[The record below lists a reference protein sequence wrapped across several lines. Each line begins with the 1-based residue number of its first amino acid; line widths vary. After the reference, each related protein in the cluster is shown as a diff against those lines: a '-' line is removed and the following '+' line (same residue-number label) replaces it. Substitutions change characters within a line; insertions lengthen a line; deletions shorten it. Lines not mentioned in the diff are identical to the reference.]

1 MVNVVAALQKCQ
13 GWTMS
18 RVGIADNPFR
28 LACTFDD
35 PASMDEIE
43 DRWPDRTVP
52 SDILEFW
59 SACRQARLFEDID
72 YGQWGLLLLSPA
84 ASAAR
89 TALERHQRSAD
100 IFSEDIVIGEFLGD
114 QELLIVAPS
123 EVHSRRLL
131 VALPLDER
139 AEWPGVADNLGAFLV
154 AYLDHT
160 GNKYWESGG
169 S

>member
-1 MVNVVAALQKCQ
+1 MEEVDDS
-13 GWTMS
+13 WP
-18 RVGIADNPFR
+18 AD
-28 LACTFDD
+28 AV
-35 PASMDEIE
+35 PA
-43 DRWPDRTVP
+43 
-52 SDILEFW
+52 DILEFW
-59 SACRQARLFEDID
+59 SVCRQARLFEDID

-89 TALERHQRSAD
+89 TALERRQRFAD
-100 IFSEDIVIGEFLGD
+100 VNSEDIVIGEFLGD

-123 EVHSRRLL
+123 ETQPRRLL

-139 AEWPGVADNLGAFLV
+139 ADWPEVADNLGDFLV

-160 GNKYWESGG
+160 GNKYWESDR